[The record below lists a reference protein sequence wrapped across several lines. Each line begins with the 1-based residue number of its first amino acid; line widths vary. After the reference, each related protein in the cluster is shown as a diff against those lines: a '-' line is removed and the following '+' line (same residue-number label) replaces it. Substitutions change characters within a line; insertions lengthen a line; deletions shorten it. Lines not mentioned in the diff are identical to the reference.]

1 MMKKNNERIVKY
13 LDGQMSPDQ
22 KKHFETELGSSE
34 ILRRE
39 LSDYKAVYESVR
51 AVREKRLSAEYT
63 ESIIPEFRRRMEEK
77 KSGVFNARFAYVVAS
92 FVIIASVIY
101 LINHL
106 QIKDSEVENIFS
118 FNQIENSDIDIALE
132 NMSADDILLSYS
144 GKDSNTLDS
153 IVATYFSEEAASSAI
168 SEENLFALNELDFQ
182 QIENL
187 LSDEEVDLVYNEII
201 DKVLF

>member
-22 KKHFETELGSSE
+22 KKHLETELESSE

-51 AVREKRLSAEYT
+51 AAREKRLSAEYT

-77 KSGVFNARFAYVVAS
+77 KSGAFNARFAYVVAS

-153 IVATYFSEEAASSAI
+153 IVATYVSEEAASSAI